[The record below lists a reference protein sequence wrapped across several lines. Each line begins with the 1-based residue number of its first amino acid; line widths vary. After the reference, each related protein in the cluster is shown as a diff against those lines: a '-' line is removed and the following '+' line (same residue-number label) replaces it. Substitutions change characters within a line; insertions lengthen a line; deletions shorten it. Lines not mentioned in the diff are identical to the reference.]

1 MSSPNKNSQ
10 RKEVI
15 FKSSI
20 FLSLLL
26 FSILI
31 ASYLAR
37 GTPPQTTD
45 AAELNQYY
53 AYSYDTADKLA
64 AKLKSSATDHY
75 GRTWKS
81 YGASVD
87 TSKRHILAA
96 NGKKIDLT
104 TLCNGK
110 KKGDKGWEHDKETIP
125 FRYYFWVKPAKIR
138 STDTYYHTQKFVA
151 TIIYEAQNK
160 GQVKVQKAYY
170 DHTDESETDGISS
183 YEKVEEDE

>member
-1 MSSPNKNSQ
+1 MSSPNKNPK

-37 GTPPQTTD
+37 GTPPQATD

-64 AKLKSSATDHY
+64 AKLNSSAKDHY
-75 GRTWKS
+75 GRAWSS

-96 NGKKIDLT
+96 NGDRIDLT

-110 KKGDKGWEHDKETIP
+110 KKGMDGWEKDKETIP

-138 STDTYYHTQKFVA
+138 STDTYYHTQGFVM
-151 TIIYEAQNK
+151 YLFLENL
-160 GQVKVQKAYY
+160 
-170 DHTDESETDGISS
+170 DLCN
-183 YEKVEEDE
+183 